1 MHKDEG
7 FIRWKE
13 VHALTGLS
21 RTLVWR
27 LEKQGQFPKRRR
39 VTLNLTVWE
48 RAEVEA
54 WMEARRQQDAPLLDG
69 GARRY
74 RTHPATG

>member
-1 MHKDEG
+1 MPKDEG

-21 RTLVWR
+21 RTTVWR
-27 LEKQGQFPKRRR
+27 LEQQGQFPKRLR
-39 VTLNLTVWE
+39 VSSNVTVWE
-48 RAEVEA
+48 RAEVQA
-54 WMEARRQQDAPLLDG
+54 WMAARREPGAPMLDG

-74 RTHPATG
+74 RPRPATV